1 MRAHSILRGTVM
13 QPDGLPGLD
22 LHAEQQPCQ
31 KIQSADAVAIHEP
44 ALAGQEYLHPLI
56 PKP

>member
-1 MRAHSILRGTVM
+1 M